1 MSADDPPTS
10 KGRIMPDHRSRTGS
24 LRLQLVCAGVGSALL
39 VGLGVGGAYWFG
51 LWPKETPP
59 SPRPPASSGD
69 ISAQVH
75 TFCGSCHAYPPP
87 DSFPR
92 SAWKL
97 EVERGYQFFGQAGQP
112 QQPPP
117 IDEVIRYYEERAP
130 AELPPARPT
139 AASGPM
145 PVRFTPVK
153 IPGPPGL
160 DRPAISN
167 VKLAALSDEQL
178 PDILA
183 TDMRSGRVMAL
194 CPRDAEP
201 RWRVLATLANP
212 CHVEVIDLDGDGI
225 KDLLVA
231 DLGSFLP
238 TDLRCGR
245 VVWLRGDKDGG
256 FTPITLLE
264 DVGRVA
270 DVRAAYFRGKGKP
283 LDLVV
288 ASFGWNNIGQI
299 LYLENQ
305 TTDWSRPKFVPRVLD
320 ERHGAIHVPVADING
335 DGKLDFVALIAQEH
349 EAVVAFLGDGDG
361 RFSKQTLY
369 AGPHPAYGSSG
380 IQLVDLDGD
389 DHLDVLY
396 TNGDVLDSPYLL
408 KPYHG
413 VQWLQNPGRS
423 GGKWKH
429 HPITPFYGVHRAVAA
444 DFTGTGRKD
453 IVAVSFLPGES
464 FPQRTQLGLE
474 SILFLEKDAA
484 RRFGAHTLE
493 TSSCD
498 HVTCAAGDLYGT
510 GRADFVTG
518 HFSSARSDH
527 VIAIWKNLG
536 PDGKER

>member
-1 MSADDPPTS
+1 
-10 KGRIMPDHRSRTGS
+10 MPDPRSRKGS
-24 LRLQLVCAGVGSALL
+24 VRWIVCAGVGITLL
-39 VGLGVGGAYWFG
+39 AVLGVGGAYWLG
-51 LWPKETPP
+51 WGRTDAPP
-59 SPRPPASSGD
+59 SPRPRASAGD

-75 TFCGSCHAYPPP
+75 TFCGACHAYPPP

-97 EVERGYQFFGQAGQP
+97 EVERGYQFFGQAGMA

-130 AELPPARPT
+130 EELPAARPT
-139 AASGPM
+139 MASGPM

-153 IPGPPGL
+153 ISGPPGL
-160 DRPAISN
+160 DKPAISN
-167 VKLAALSDEQL
+167 VKLACFSDERL

-183 TDMRSGRVMAL
+183 TDMRSGRVMVL
-194 CPRDAEP
+194 GPRDPEP

-212 CHVEVIDLDGDGI
+212 CHVEVVDLDGDGI

-270 DVRAAYFRGKGKP
+270 DVQAADFRGVGK

-305 TTDWSRPKFVPRVLD
+305 TSDWSKPKFVPRVLD

-349 EAVVAFLGDGDG
+349 EAVVAFLGDGAG
-361 RFSKQTLY
+361 GFTKQLLY
-369 AGPHPAYGSSG
+369 RGPHPAYGSSG
-380 IQLVDLDGD
+380 IDLVDMNGDGE
-389 DHLDVLY
+389 LDVLY

-408 KPYHG
+408 KPYHSI
-413 VQWLQNPGRS
+413 QWLENPGS
-423 GGKWKH
+423 GGGAWKH

-444 DFTGTGRKD
+444 DFAGAGRKD

-464 FPQRTQLGLE
+464 FPQRAKLGLE
-474 SILFLEKDAA
+474 SVLFLEKDVAG
-484 RRFGAHTLE
+484 RFTGHALE
-493 TSSCD
+493 TVRCD

-510 GRADFVTG
+510 GRADFVVGT
-518 HFSSARSDH
+518 FSSFPSDH
-527 VIAIWKNLG
+527 VITIWKNEG
-536 PDGKER
+536 AR

>member
-1 MSADDPPTS
+1 
-10 KGRIMPDHRSRTGS
+10 MPDQRSRKGS
-24 LRLQLVCAGVGSALL
+24 LPWQLVCAAVALIVL
-39 VGLGVGGAYWFG
+39 AGLGIGGAYWFG
-51 LWPKETPP
+51 LFRSEAPPPARLPP
-59 SPRPPASSGD
+59 STGD
-69 ISAQVH
+69 VTAQVH
-75 TFCGSCHAYPPP
+75 TFCGACHAYPPP

-92 SAWKL
+92 SAWKQ
-97 EVERGYQFFGQAGQP
+97 EVERGYQFFGQAGMAL
-112 QQPPP
+112 QPPP
-117 IDEVIRYYEERAP
+117 LDDVIRYYEERAP
-130 AELPPARPT
+130 EELPKARPRAALGQPSVRFAPAR
-139 AASGPM
+139 
-145 PVRFTPVK
+145 V
-153 IPGPPGL
+153 PGPPGL

-167 VKLAALSDEQL
+167 VKVACLSDDRL

-194 CPRDAEP
+194 RPRDPEP

-212 CHVEVIDLDGDGI
+212 CHVEVVDLDGDGI

-231 DLGSFLP
+231 DLGSFMP
-238 TDLRCGR
+238 TDQRCGR

-256 FTPITLLE
+256 FTPTTLLS

-270 DVRAAYFRGKGKP
+270 DVRAGDFRGIGK

-305 TTDWSRPKFVPRVLD
+305 TSDWSRPKFVPRVLD

-335 DGKLDFVALIAQEH
+335 DGKLDFVAVIAQEH
-349 EAVVAFLGDGDG
+349 EAVVAFLGEGDG
-361 RFSKQTLY
+361 TFRKQLLY

-380 IQLVDLDGD
+380 IQLVDLNGDG
-389 DHLDVLY
+389 HLDVLY

-408 KPYHG
+408 KPYHS
-413 VQWLQNPGRS
+413 VQWLENPGR
-423 GGKWKH
+423 GTAAWKH

-444 DFTGTGRKD
+444 DFTGAGRKD
-453 IVAVSFLPGES
+453 IVAVSFLPVES
-464 FPQRTQLGLE
+464 FPQRARLGLE
-474 SILFLEKDAA
+474 SILFLERDAA
-484 RRFGAHTLE
+484 GRFAAHPLE

-518 HFSSARSDH
+518 NFISTPSDH
-527 VIAIWKNLG
+527 VITIWKNQG
-536 PDGKER
+536 PGGKGQ